1 MIAIHSHIILLK
13 WNIVTTEVVLH
24 VDLTHGIIN
33 ERLIHSSKSVHA
45 KFSLIYSFEKSDSF

>member
-1 MIAIHSHIILLK
+1 M
-13 WNIVTTEVVLH
+13 TTEGVLH

-33 ERLIHSSKSVHA
+33 ESLIDSSKSVHA